1 MALLA
6 SHDHKISKLYG
17 LLARLRWSVVVVICI
32 ISSVGFMML
41 YSAANGHWLPWALPQ
56 IIRFGA
62 GFILMIVIACVDL
75 RVWRHVAYPL
85 YAISFL
91 LLVAVEVVGAIG
103 MGAQR
108 WISLGPLNIQ
118 PSELMKIA
126 LILALAR
133 YLSRFKLEEIQK
145 KPSLLVPAIIMIL
158 MPMVPVLKQPDLGT
172 ALLLGMIGVCL
183 LFASGVKVRYFIS
196 SAILGVL
203 TLPIGWY
210 FLRPYQQN
218 RILTF
223 LDPERDPL
231 GAGYHILQSKI
242 ALGSGGFFGKGFM
255 AGSQSH
261 LNFLPE
267 KQTDFIFTMF
277 SEEFGFLGA
286 LCLLF
291 LYLFLMIQGVR
302 ISLDARGLFEKFVSL
317 GIVVTLFIYVFI
329 NMSMVMGLVPV
340 VGIPLPF
347 ISYGGT
353 ALLTLLISFGLLLGV
368 DLQRYRGYS

>member
-1 MALLA
+1 
-6 SHDHKISKLYG
+6 
-17 LLARLRWSVVVVICI
+17 
-32 ISSVGFMML
+32 
-41 YSAANGHWLPWALPQ
+41 
-56 IIRFGA
+56 
-62 GFILMIVIACVDL
+62 
-75 RVWRHVAYPL
+75 
-85 YAISFL
+85 
-91 LLVAVEVVGAIG
+91 

-133 YLSRFKLEEIQK
+133 YLSRFKTEEIQK
-145 KPSLLVPAIIMIL
+145 KPRLLIPAVIMIL
-158 MPMVPVLKQPDLGT
+158 LPMAPVLKQPDLGT
-172 ALLLGMIGVCL
+172 AVLLGMIGVCL
-183 LFASGVKVRYFIS
+183 LFVAGVKLRYFLS
-196 SAILGVL
+196 FGFLGIL
-203 TLPIGWY
+203 TLPFGWY
-210 FLRPYQQN
+210 CLRPYQQN

-231 GAGYHILQSKI
+231 GSGYHILQSKI

-277 SEEFGFLGA
+277 SEEFGFFGA
-286 LCLLF
+286 LCLLC
-291 LYLFLMIQGVR
+291 LYLFIMIQGFR
-302 ISLDARGLFEKFVSL
+302 ISLSARGLFEKFVAL

-340 VGIPLPF
+340 VGIPLPL

-368 DLQRYRGYS
+368 DLQRYRGYA